1 MRNKRGDVVQFLLLM
16 RIVRSALR
24 ISFSVVRERGG
35 SHSIGDDAVRQFLNL
50 WYFRMGKAVLRFCV
64 LEERRSNFLN
74 CRIVWLV
81 IGNLAH
87 PEILVSST
95 VGSVLTSIWNEVRK
109 LWGW

>member
-1 MRNKRGDVVQFLLLM
+1 MRNKRGDVVQFLLLK

-24 ISFSVVRERGG
+24 IFDFFSVVRERGG
-35 SHSIGDDAVRQFLNL
+35 SHSIGDDAVRQFLNF
-50 WYFRMGKAVLRFCV
+50 WYFRMGKAVLRFRV

-74 CRIVWLV
+74 CSIVWLV

-95 VGSVLTSIWNEVRK
+95 VGSVLTSI
-109 LWGW
+109 